1 MMEEQRWFWKNWNK
15 EFRFHYFVLVG
26 LASLCLIGS
35 AVYFFWGMDAVIQW
49 QSFQEQKEI
58 EIALHEFTI
67 GNFTITIPAS
77 IYVVFEFFQGG
88 KLNPHLFTA
97 YLYVGA
103 MWLCFIYMQTIF
115 SALERFSYYAGLTL
129 LILFLV
135 GLRLEVL
142 KVFGLPGQ
150 WFPVLVIASFTL
162 ASYYINKFKP
172 EWSFQ
177 KRLLTFSGITV
188 VVLGSI
194 LLGAQVPLPFLYLS
208 VTGYT
213 AGLVI
218 GVLFVFVIAQETP
231 AIFLYLT
238 GSQQSFSGM
247 RHFLVIMIVYI
258 LNLVL
263 VYVQQFKVID
273 ISVFTFDIHFLFIV
287 SSILG
292 IWGWKH
298 REARYGNIMPF
309 QPFGAFFYIIL
320 LCFSLSFFL
329 FLSGTSQDAPLQA
342 WKEVSIFIFIGS
354 AGAFLL
360 YVLSNFLGVADKNLS
375 VWKVL
380 YKPNRMPYETF
391 KLGAIII
398 ALALLFLNNWRNY
411 TYEALAGFWNTM
423 GDLYVEIE
431 RPDVAQSYYEQ
442 GRNYSYNNH
451 HSAYTIGYRYSGEY
465 QWQLSH
471 EYYKRAQIKKAAP
484 FAFANDAN
492 IYNWESNTFKAIEE
506 LKEGLQAFPT
516 ETRLM
521 VNAGFQYG
529 KVHDLDSAF
538 YFLQLARG
546 DKKTKS
552 AAEANFIGIAAQ
564 EYLPLY
570 ADSIEMEFDTKPAN
584 VKANLL
590 GLAALTKTKYTHG
603 NLPDSSQAL
612 NLYTATLLNNYL
624 LQKSFVLQDR
634 QLLLAE
640 KIIRDSVN
648 IAFSET
654 LLSSFAHASY
664 MQGQVNKALQIM
676 SELSFISAKNQG
688 KYNFIIGLWMLE
700 QQNPRGAAIAFRFA
714 KNYNHPQANY
724 YVAIAETEAQQFIQA
739 KISWDTVRLYGQV
752 QEKAVAEK
760 LLRQLSIQNPF
771 TMTDAD
777 KYQYLRYQV
786 KLADTIKY
794 KMLVASMADVN
805 MKARAF
811 LDLSN
816 RFYDLGNTKQALLYA
831 KDASSLTNQVRLKEE
846 SDMATL
852 LCIAELGDLD
862 VLAAKLKDQ
871 IFPLRYKLY
880 KIYFEGLLKEAAG
893 NAKEAEKDFQ
903 YLANANAF
911 FEDGIIGAS
920 FYQQVVKKDKF
931 KAYEILA
938 EAIQT
943 NKSSVKLWKAY
954 YQLCK
959 QLEYD
964 QYAEGAA
971 LEISKLLQ

>member
-1 MMEEQRWFWKNWNK
+1 MEEQKWFWKNWSK
-15 EFRFHYFVLVG
+15 EFRFHYFILVG
-26 LASLCLIGS
+26 LALLCLIGS
-35 AVYFFWGMDAVIQW
+35 VVYFFWGVEAVIQW

-77 IYVVFEFFQGG
+77 VYVVFEFFQGG
-88 KLNPHLFTA
+88 KLDPHLFTA
-97 YLYVGA
+97 YFFVGA
-103 MWLCFIYMQTIF
+103 LWLCFIYMQTIF

-150 WFPVLVIASFTL
+150 WFPVFVIALFTL
-162 ASYYINKFKP
+162 VSYYINKFKP
-172 EWSFQ
+172 AWSFQ

-188 VVLGSI
+188 VVLASI
-194 LLGAQVPLPFLYLS
+194 LLGSQVPLPFLYLS

-218 GVLFVFVIAQETP
+218 GVLFVFIIAQEIP

-247 RHFLVIMIVYI
+247 RHFLIIMVIYI

-263 VYVQQFKVID
+263 VYVQQFKIFNTS
-273 ISVFTFDIHFLFIV
+273 IFTFDIHFLIIV
-287 SSILG
+287 SAILG

-298 REARYGNIMPF
+298 RETRYGNIMPF

-342 WKEVSIFIFIGS
+342 WKEISIFIYIGS
-354 AGAFLL
+354 AVAFLL

-391 KLGAIII
+391 KLGAIIV

-411 TYEALAGFWNTM
+411 AYDGLVGFWNTM
-423 GDLYVEIE
+423 GDLYITID
-431 RPDVAQSYYEQ
+431 RKDVGRTYYEQ
-442 GRNYSYNNH
+442 GRNYNYANH
-451 HSAYTIGYRYSGEY
+451 HSSYPLAYHFSGDY

-471 EYYKRAQIKKAAP
+471 EYYERAQIKKLAP

-492 IYNWESNTFKAIEE
+492 IYNWEGNTFKAIQK
-506 LKEGLQAFPT
+506 LREGLQAFPDDQ
-516 ETRLM
+516 RLM
-521 VNAGFQYG
+521 VNVGFQYG
-529 KVHDLDSAF
+529 KIHDLDSAF
-538 YFLQLARG
+538 YFLQVAREH
-546 DKKTKS
+546 KKTKS
-552 AAEANFIGIAAQ
+552 AAEANFVALAAQ

-570 ADSIEMEFDTKPAN
+570 ADSIALEFDVNPSN

-590 GLAALTKTKYTHG
+590 ALAALNKTNFSQG
-603 NLPDSSQAL
+603 SLPDSSQAL

-624 LQKSFVLQDR
+624 LQKAFILDDK
-634 QLLLAE
+634 QLLQAE
-640 KIIRDSVN
+640 KLIRDSTN
-648 IAFSET
+648 IAFSES
-654 LLSSFAHASY
+654 LLASLAHANY
-664 MQGQVNKALQIM
+664 LQGQVNKALQIM

-700 QQNPRGAAIAFRFA
+700 QQNPLSAAIAFRFA
-714 KNYNHPQANY
+714 KNFNHPQANY
-724 YVAIAETEAQQFIQA
+724 YLAIAESEARNGIEA
-739 KISWDTVRLYGQV
+739 PICWDTVRLYG
-752 QEKAVAEK
+752 EAGERTIADR
-760 LLRQLSIQNPF
+760 LLNLYDIKNPL
-771 TMTDAD
+771 DQSDGD
-777 KYQYLRYQV
+777 KYQYLRYRV
-786 KLADTIKY
+786 KLNDTTKFKII
-794 KMLVASMADVN
+794 ASSITDTN
-805 MKARAF
+805 IKARAL

-816 RFYDLGNTKQALLYA
+816 RFYDVGNSKQALLYA
-831 KDASSLTNQVRLKEE
+831 KDAFNLTNQERLKEE
-846 SDMATL
+846 ANIATL
-852 LCIAELGDLD
+852 LCFAELGDLD
-862 VLAAKLKDQ
+862 LLANKLKNQ
-871 IFPLRYKLY
+871 VFSLRFKLH
-880 KIYFEGLLKEAAG
+880 KIYFEALLKEASG
-893 NAKEAEKDFQ
+893 SGKEAERDFV
-903 YLANANAF
+903 YLANANAY
-911 FEDGIIGAS
+911 FEDGIIAS
-920 FYQQVVKKDKF
+920 ALYQQVVKKDNF

-943 NKSSVKLWKAY
+943 NKSSMKLWKAY
-954 YQLCK
+954 YQICK
-959 QLEYD
+959 QLEYA
-964 QYAEGAA
+964 QYAENAA
-971 LEISKLLQ
+971 MEITKLLQ